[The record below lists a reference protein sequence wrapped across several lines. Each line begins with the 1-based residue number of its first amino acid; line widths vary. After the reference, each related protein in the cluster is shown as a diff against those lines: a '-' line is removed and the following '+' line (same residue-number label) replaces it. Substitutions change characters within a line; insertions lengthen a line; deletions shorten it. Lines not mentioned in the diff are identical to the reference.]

1 MKLISIL
8 CLFLSLAVPTA
19 AAPKITKTNA
29 KNCEPND
36 VEEGTGIGKTRVRKI
51 KPCCYVKKLLKFYDD
66 AVSMMA
72 LPCVLLLLLVML
84 TIHLTSSTCIPKPA
98 GPNLL

>member
-1 MKLISIL
+1 MKLVSIL
-8 CLFLSLAVPTA
+8 CLFFSLAVPTA
-19 AAPKITKTNA
+19 AAPKQTNA
-29 KNCEPND
+29 KECEPND
-36 VEEGTGIGKTRVRKI
+36 VEEGTGVGKTRVRKI
-51 KPCCYVKKLLKFYDD
+51 KPCCYVKKLLKLYDD